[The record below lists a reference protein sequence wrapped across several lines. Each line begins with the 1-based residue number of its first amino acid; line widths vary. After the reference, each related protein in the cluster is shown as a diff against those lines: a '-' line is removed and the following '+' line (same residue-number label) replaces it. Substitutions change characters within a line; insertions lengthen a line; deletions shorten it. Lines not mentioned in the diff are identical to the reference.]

1 MFNKQSGLAKKASR
15 DGSKRSM
22 TGNQKIID
30 VKLEKV
36 ELHQTENAWKPNTL
50 KDVENVEMVS
60 RVAQ

>member
-1 MFNKQSGLAKKASR
+1 
-15 DGSKRSM
+15 M